1 MTDRASSAFARSR
14 SATIISRWKCMQSLL
29 TVASPPRSHEHASST
44 EEDNCKD
51 SQLSVKNLPRWT
63 EQYSRAATL
72 ITAIQKSKLTEYI
85 RQGTSFCI
93 YVLGAGFKEGIT
105 HRGVRTEFKIL
116 LNWFLF
122 ERFNNNK
129 LNRLKA
135 GNHKK
140 VNINT
145 ISQNECCKNDK
156 SCSDSS
162 GADDYTLP
170 LKYTITLVLVGT
182 EAIYQPHTENLVS
195 TLYYD
200 GNNRKLLSTRKT
212 HSTQRTANSH
222 MCTQNHSNIITNSDH
237 NNEGTVNI
245 VHNLS
250 NTTTGNVESSS
261 DKGIVLDIQ
270 TLFSNGLYHEIPAED
285 KVRQCIWIKY

>member
-1 MTDRASSAFARSR
+1 MFKVSKTMTDRPPAFARSR
-14 SATIISRWKCMQSLL
+14 SAKIISRWKSMQSLIV
-29 TVASPPRSHEHASST
+29 TPRSHEHASA
-44 EEDNCKD
+44 EDNYQD
-51 SQLSVKNLPRWT
+51 SQSVENLPIWT

-72 ITAIQKSKLTEYI
+72 ITAIQKSKLTEHYI

-93 YVLGAGFKEGIT
+93 YLLGAGFKEGTT
-105 HRGVRTEFKIL
+105 HLGVRTEFKIL

-122 ERFNNNK
+122 ERFNNK
-129 LNRLKA
+129 LKRLKT

-145 ISQNECCKNDK
+145 TSQNECCNNDK

-162 GADDYTLP
+162 DADNNAMP
-170 LKYTITLVLVGT
+170 LNYTITLVLVGT

-200 GNNRKLLSTRKT
+200 GNNRKLLSTRKK
-212 HSTQRTANSH
+212 HSTQRTTNSH
-222 MCTQNHSNIITNSDH
+222 MCTQNHSNSITNSDN
-237 NNEGTVNI
+237 NNEGTANI
-245 VHNLS
+245 IDSLS

-261 DKGIVLDIQ
+261 KDGIVLDIQ

-285 KVRQCIWIKY
+285 KVRQSKWIKD